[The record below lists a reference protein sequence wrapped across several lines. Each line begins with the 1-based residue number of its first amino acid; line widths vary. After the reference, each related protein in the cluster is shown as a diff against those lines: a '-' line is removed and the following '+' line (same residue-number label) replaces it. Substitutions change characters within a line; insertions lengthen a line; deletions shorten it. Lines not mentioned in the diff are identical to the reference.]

1 MCCVHVYHSACQ
13 GQRSTYNHLLF
24 YSLLLWDRVSRWT
37 RRLPV
42 KLQWLVRGLWGP
54 TALKSQAYAV
64 CQILI
69 WIMRIWTRIL
79 VLVLKASYPVSHL
92 QPLLSFLVVIQWPLS
107 HHSVRFIDKF
117 VLSPHH
123 QCIACFFF
131 FYSVS
136 KVYCLLDF
144 QRRNTHSTWVVTLL
158 FMFYLKFVIFLY
170 FFTLITNYPHPP
182 RI

>member
-1 MCCVHVYHSACQ
+1 MYMCCVHVYHSACQ

-92 QPLLSFLVVIQWPLS
+92 SNLMCSSDMLLGGQIGRSGHPEKDQSQLMLNIEVCILREGEIRILNMYIFLSF
-107 HHSVRFIDKF
+107 
-117 VLSPHH
+117 
-123 QCIACFFF
+123 CFKGW
-131 FYSVS
+131 SQPS
-136 KVYCLLDF
+136 
-144 QRRNTHSTWVVTLL
+144 NAGITWES
-158 FMFYLKFVIFLY
+158 
-170 FFTLITNYPHPP
+170 
-182 RI
+182 